1 METVKIIPKSDY
13 IYLKQIV
20 EEYLSLSNLEKI
32 CEQFPSAVVGYY
44 IDDKLIGVCFGFEID
59 DENFTL
65 DGIAIIEPYNAKG
78 RGGRLIS
85 LFEQNV
91 SALGYKNISLGSAD
105 GYVERFYI
113 KNGYTPIELKIYSQD
128 DWEEKSKNSKYP
140 IAYTQKEGDKIK
152 LVIKVDDYNSMNKAE
167 ITKYYNG
174 KDSFFVFE
182 KRIKA

>member
-13 IYLKQIV
+13 PYLKQIA

-44 IDDKLIGVCFGFEID
+44 IGDKMVGVCYGVEINS
-59 DENFTL
+59 ENFML
-65 DGIAIIEPYNAKG
+65 DGIAIVQPYNAKG
-78 RGGRLIS
+78 RGGKLIS

-91 SALGYKNISLGSAD
+91 AALGYKNISLGSAD

-128 DWEEKSKNSKYP
+128 DWKEKSENSKYP
-140 IAYTQKEGDKIK
+140 IAYTQKEGDKTK
-152 LVIKVDDYNSMNKAE
+152 LVIKVIDYNSMNKAE
-167 ITKYYNG
+167 ITEYYNG
-174 KDSFFVFE
+174 TDSFFVFE
-182 KRIKA
+182 KNIKA